1 MNASCRPAWE
11 HADDAPGRRGVLLL
25 IVLSMLTLFLM
36 LGATYLVVA
45 IRARETARA
54 YARLTFG
61 SDEARIP
68 HARLLDN
75 VALGVVRGGVT
86 PSAAGAGA
94 PGVAFESL
102 LADKY
107 GQATLTGTATAISTT
122 SPVITCSLTMDAP
135 LQPSQLNGRVLTFVS
150 AGRRPSSHRIIRA
163 RATGSPANTT
173 TTVFDVAL
181 DLPFGGGSLV
191 QPTAGARV
199 VVNGR
204 EFAGIPAASASAPS
218 SNEAWDGFDF
228 HNPFLA
234 QVEADTTPAT
244 SKVSRLSF
252 IGTPPSGFGPTYE
265 YGTPDQVPEAAD
277 NDGDGVPDGV
287 FLDFSLPP
295 VTDAFGTALEVRA
308 SVLVVD
314 LDGRFNVNAH
324 GSLAPVLYS
333 GTHPGWTT
341 NTAIVTTGSLAAV
354 PMGSGYGPADIP
366 ANLGTGNSPTTPAT
380 ITSGTP
386 RMFDTVSLVISGTE
400 SPRLGLLTGLRNYDS
415 DSGVPRM
422 RGVRPAGSRY
432 TAAEETP
439 YLRPTEGRYG
449 EQSPTAWLGTSSN
462 LSAATLAYAR
472 PGLPNSADAAGLM
485 VARQAFPTVS
495 ATVASGV
502 PSLWWNSSSTF
513 NSAVSGSTYPL
524 PRGVYNAPPDLH
536 GRMKTLTLSA
546 TTSGSNALTPQL
558 VYAQP
563 EWSSSTDPRE
573 IKDNPYETQLDTR
586 RGFGGFI
593 KDPAT
598 AGMSPGTLAD
608 NPFTPAELE
617 AVLRPYDIDTNR
629 CPPRLAALLG
639 SAGEDSRLKITTDS
653 WDSTAITGG
662 DATDGAAARLFGWLS
677 SGTAAPLYGTDAVS
691 GIIGGEIARGEKFN
705 LRRPLPAFTSANTGY
720 SATDAYYVQRQ
731 AYFKDFYTLLV
742 ALDSGTAPATP
753 TAARAAELAQWAA
766 NVVEFSDA
774 DSRMTPFEYDK
785 NPRNGWTVDGDVT
798 TNASAEGGAAER
810 GVVWGAER
818 PEILIREAFAWRIGP
833 GATEGGLGVVLH
845 RPWHAI
851 AVTSGSTA
859 QIAGEPCDFT
869 LDTLCS
875 GTNVAVITGTGG
887 IPGNIIDLGKKSG
900 THVATPNSTAAL
912 TNPQYDS
919 KTPTQYPIWRLRLVT
934 GPSTSYVRFDI
945 DTPPPGTSEFGI
957 QTLTTGADK
966 PKLGVNSTISL
977 LSGTTIPFK
986 NTMGMTV
993 SGTVMLSGSTC
1004 PLAASARFPEG
1015 TSPGRLYLERLS
1027 DPSVAVTTGTAP
1039 PWNAD
1044 PLAPT
1049 DSGTASVRY
1058 VIVDSVEVPI
1068 ANTENPGTTL
1078 TSRRRL
1084 GTGDAGPWRN
1094 NFTSGFTL
1102 TASGT
1107 AACPTPTPATEITN
1121 SKWFVWPNR
1130 PLISPTELALVPR
1143 FGCVPSPAA
1152 GLAADY
1158 AHPELLDRYTSDFAT
1173 GSLTSVSLPVAG
1185 GLTSA
1190 ALFDAVSVPTW
1201 FAGVHG
1207 TTNVD
1212 TSAHTGIFNA
1222 ITPVNQF
1229 SSFREPGRVNLNTVT
1244 SDDVWNSVVGG
1255 PLSTVATTR
1264 SAAAFSS
1271 NAGRSLRDML
1281 RLSGS
1286 GSGLIV
1292 SDTAAPS
1299 SQLNWSA
1306 NPSHRYYTATRLAN
1320 TVTPRSNVFA
1330 MWVTLRA
1337 MVPNDPDSVR
1347 YFRSFYIIDRSIPVG
1362 FEDGADHN
1370 VRDCIRLRRII
1381 E

>member
-11 HADDAPGRRGVLLL
+11 RADEAPGRRGVLLL

-68 HARLLDN
+68 HARLLDA

-86 PSAAGAGA
+86 PIAAGAGA

-107 GQATLTGTATAISTT
+107 GQTTLTGTATAISTT
-122 SPVITCSLTMDAP
+122 PPVITCNLTTDAP

-163 RATGSPANTT
+163 RATGSLTNAT

-181 DLPFGGGSLV
+181 DLPFHSGPLV
-191 QPTAGARV
+191 QPTAGTRV

-204 EFAGIPAASASAPS
+204 EFAGIPAASTSAPS

-234 QVEADTTPAT
+234 QVEAGTTPAT

-252 IGTPPSGFGPTYE
+252 IGSPPSGFGPTYE
-265 YGTPDQVPEAAD
+265 YGTADQVPEAAD

-295 VTDAFGTALEVRA
+295 VADAFGTALELRA

-324 GSLAPVLYS
+324 GSLAPVLYT
-333 GTHPGWTT
+333 GTHSGWTT

-366 ANLGTGNSPTTPAT
+366 ANLGTGNSPKTPGT

-386 RMFDTVSLVISGTE
+386 RMFDTVSLVTSGTE

-415 DSGVPRM
+415 GSGVPRM

-432 TAAEETP
+432 TAAAETP

-449 EQSPTAWLGTSSN
+449 EQSPTTWLGTSSN

-495 ATVASGV
+495 AAVASGV
-502 PSLWWNSSSTF
+502 PSLWWNASSTF
-513 NSAVSGSTYPL
+513 NSAVAGSTYPL

-546 TTSGSNALTPQL
+546 TTSGSNALAPQL

-563 EWSSSTDPRE
+563 EWSTSTDPRE
-573 IKDNPYETQLDTR
+573 IKDNPYELHLDTR

-593 KDPAT
+593 KDAAT
-598 AGMSPGTLAD
+598 AGMTLGTLAD

-639 SAGEDSRLKITTDS
+639 SAAEDSRLKITTDS

-677 SGTAAPLYGTDAVS
+677 SGTAAPLYGTDAVT
-691 GIIGGEIARGEKFN
+691 GIIGGEVARGEKFN

-720 SATDAYYVQRQ
+720 SATDAYYLQRQ

-742 ALDSGTAPATP
+742 ALDSGTAPAAP

-766 NVVEFSDA
+766 NVVEYCDA

-798 TNASAEGGAAER
+798 TNASTEGGTSER
-810 GVVWGAER
+810 GAVWGAER

-833 GATEGGLGVVLH
+833 GASEGGLGVTLH
-845 RPWHAI
+845 RPWNAI
-851 AVTSGSTA
+851 AVTSGSTT
-859 QIAGEPCDFT
+859 QIAGEPCDYAF
-869 LDTLCS
+869 DTLCS
-875 GTNVAVITGTGG
+875 GTNIAVVTGTAG
-887 IPGNIIDLGKKSG
+887 IPGNLVDLGKKAGPHIVSSG
-900 THVATPNSTAAL
+900 VGPL
-912 TNPQYDS
+912 TNSLYED
-919 KTPTQYPIWRLRLVT
+919 KTQPVYPIWRLRLVA
-934 GPSTSYVRFDI
+934 GSSTSYVRFDT
-945 DTPPPGTSEFGI
+945 DTPGTNEYGI
-957 QTLTTGADK
+957 QTLTKGDDK
-966 PKLGVNSTISL
+966 PKLGVDSTISFV
-977 LSGTTIPFK
+977 SNTAVPFK
-986 NTMGMTV
+986 DTLGATV
-993 SGTVMLSGSTC
+993 TGSVTLSGSAC
-1004 PLAASARFPEG
+1004 PLAMSARFPDGNASG
-1015 TSPGRLYLERLS
+1015 TIYLERLS
-1027 DPSVAVTTGTAP
+1027 DPSVAPTLTEWT
-1039 PWNAD
+1039 AD
-1044 PLAPT
+1044 PLANPDT
-1049 DSGTASVRY
+1049 GTTSVRY
-1058 VIVDSVEVPI
+1058 VVVDSAEVTI
-1068 ANTENPGTTL
+1068 TNTQTPGASL
-1078 TSRRRL
+1078 GSLRRVVS
-1084 GTGDAGPWRN
+1084 GAAGPWRN
-1094 NFTSGFTL
+1094 AFTSGFTL
-1102 TASGT
+1102 TAGGS
-1107 AACPTPTPATEITN
+1107 AACPTLPTAGEL
-1121 SKWFVWPNR
+1121 SAAKWFVWPNR

-1152 GLAADY
+1152 SLAADY
-1158 AHPELLDRYTSDFAT
+1158 PHPELLDRYQSTFAEGT
-1173 GSLTSVSLPVAG
+1173 LASVSLPVGAG
-1185 GLTSA
+1185 GLTSP
-1190 ALFDAVSVPTW
+1190 ALFDAVRVPTW
-1201 FAGVHG
+1201 FAGIHG

-1212 TSAHTGIFNA
+1212 TSAQTGIFNA

-1244 SDDVWNSVVGG
+1244 SDDVWNTVVGG
-1255 PLSTVATTR
+1255 PLPAVATTR

-1281 RLSGS
+1281 RLSGT

-1292 SDTAAPS
+1292 SDTAATS
-1299 SQLNWSA
+1299 AQLNWPV
-1306 NPSHRYYTATRLAN
+1306 NPSHRYYTASRLAN

-1347 YFRSFYIIDRSIPVG
+1347 YFRSFYIIDRSIPVA
-1362 FEDGADHN
+1362 FENGMDHN
-1370 VRDCIRLRRII
+1370 VRECIRLRRII

>member
-1 MNASCRPAWE
+1 MKTSCRPRGSCGGQG
-11 HADDAPGRRGVLLL
+11 HARRGVLLL

-68 HARLLDN
+68 HVRLLDT
-75 VALGVVRGGVT
+75 VALGVIRGGVT
-86 PSAAGAGA
+86 PTAAGSGA
-94 PGVAFESL
+94 PGVSFESL
-102 LADKY
+102 LSDKY
-107 GQATLTGTATAISTT
+107 GSSTLTGTATAVSAPGPT
-122 SPVITCSLTMDAP
+122 PVITCSLTMNTP
-135 LQPSQLNGRVLTFVS
+135 VQPSDLNGRVLTFTS
-150 AGRRPSSHRIIRA
+150 PGRRPSSHRIIRA
-163 RATGSPANTT
+163 RASGSLNNTST
-173 TTVFDVAL
+173 TAFDVAL
-181 DLPFGGGSLV
+181 DLPFRGAAFM
-191 QPTAGARV
+191 QPTAGTRV

-204 EFAGIPAASASAPS
+204 EFAGVPAASGSSAS

-228 HNPFLA
+228 HNSFLA
-234 QVEADTTPAT
+234 QVGPGTTPAT
-244 SKVSRLSF
+244 STASRLSF

-265 YGTPDQVPEAAD
+265 YGTADQVPEAAD

-287 FLDFSLPP
+287 FLDFGLPP
-295 VTDAFGTALEVRA
+295 VVDAIGTTLELRA
-308 SVLVVD
+308 SVLVAD

-324 GSLAPVLYS
+324 GSLTPILYS

-366 ANLGTGNSPTTPAT
+366 ANLGTGNNPKTPGT

-386 RMFDTVSLVISGTE
+386 RMFDTVSLVATGTE
-400 SPRLGLLTGLRNYDS
+400 SPRLGLLGGLRNYDS
-415 DSGVPRM
+415 GVGVPRM
-422 RGVRPAGSRY
+422 RGVRPAGTRY
-432 TAAEETP
+432 TAGEETP

-449 EQSPTAWLGTSSN
+449 EQSPTGWLGSSTN
-462 LSAATLAYAR
+462 LSDANLAYAR
-472 PGLPNSADAAGLM
+472 PGTPNVADAAGLL
-485 VARQAFPTVS
+485 VARQTFPTVS
-495 ATVASGV
+495 ATIANGV
-502 PSLWWNSSSTF
+502 PSLWWNASSTF
-513 NSAVSGSTYPL
+513 NSAVAGSTYPL
-524 PRGVYNAPPDLH
+524 PRGIYNAPPDLH

-546 TTSGSNALTPQL
+546 TTSGANALTPQL

-573 IKDNPYETQLDTR
+573 IKDNPYEMQLDTR
-586 RGFGGFI
+586 RGFGGII

-598 AGMSPGTLAD
+598 AGMSPGTLAH

-662 DATDGAAARLFGWLS
+662 DPADGAAARVFGWLS

-691 GIIGGEIARGEKFN
+691 GIIGGEVARGEKFN
-705 LRRPLPAFTSANTGY
+705 LRRPLSPFTSANAGY
-720 SATDAYYVQRQ
+720 AAGDVYYRQRQ
-731 AYFKDFYTLLV
+731 AYFKDFYTLLI
-742 ALDSGTAPATP
+742 ALDSGTAAAAP

-845 RPWHAI
+845 RPWNAI
-851 AVTSGSTA
+851 AVTSGSTT
-859 QIAGEPCDFT
+859 QISGEPCDHT

-875 GTNVAVITGTGG
+875 GTNVTVVTGSTG
-887 IPGNIIDLGKKSG
+887 IPGNIVDLGKKAG
-900 THVATPNSTAAL
+900 PHVVTTGAGAL
-912 TNPQYDS
+912 TNSLYDDKS
-919 KTPTQYPIWRLRLVT
+919 ASAYPIWRLRLVS
-934 GPSTSYVRFDI
+934 GSSTSYVRFDT
-945 DTPPPGTSEFGI
+945 DTPGTNEFGI
-957 QTLTTGADK
+957 QTITTGADK
-966 PKLGVNSTISL
+966 PKLGVDSTISFV
-977 LSGTTIPFK
+977 SNTAVPFK
-986 NTMGMTV
+986 NALGATVTGSVMV
-993 SGTVMLSGSTC
+993 SGSAC
-1004 PLAASARFPEG
+1004 PLAMTARFADGNPSG
-1015 TSPGRLYLERLS
+1015 TLYLERLS
-1027 DPSVAVTTGTAP
+1027 DPTVAPTAAQ
-1039 PWNAD
+1039 WTAD
-1044 PLAPT
+1044 PLANADT
-1049 DSGTASVRY
+1049 GTMSVRY
-1058 VIVDSVEVPI
+1058 VIVDSAEVTI
-1068 ANTENPGTTL
+1068 TNTQTPNASLGSL
-1078 TSRRRL
+1078 RRV
-1084 GTGDAGPWRN
+1084 GTGAAGPWRN
-1094 NFTSGFTL
+1094 AFTGGFTL
-1102 TASGT
+1102 TAGGT
-1107 AACPTPTPATEITN
+1107 AACPTTPNATELN
-1121 SKWFVWPNR
+1121 AAKWFVWPNR
-1130 PLISPTELALVPR
+1130 PLVSPAELALVPR

-1152 GLAADY
+1152 GLAANY
-1158 AHPELLDRYTSDFAT
+1158 AHPELLERYQSTFAE
-1173 GSLTSVSLPVAG
+1173 GSLASISLPIG
-1185 GLTSA
+1185 GNLTSP
-1190 ALFDAVSVPTW
+1190 ALFDAVRVPTW

-1212 TSAHTGIFNA
+1212 TSAQTGIFNT

-1229 SSFREPGRVNLNTVT
+1229 SSFREPGRVNLNTIT
-1244 SDDVWNSVVGG
+1244 SDDVWNTVVGG
-1255 PLSTVATTR
+1255 PLPGVAVTR
-1264 SAAAFSS
+1264 SAAAFAA
-1271 NAGRSLRDML
+1271 NAGQSLRDML

-1347 YFRSFYIIDRSIPVG
+1347 YFRSFYIVDRSIPVG